1 MIRLLKWIYDFIK
14 GYLITTF
21 FFAFLLIIGISMWKD
36 IVDVFYPYKDLFP
49 GVIFVLLFI
58 RLLNPFLTRERVS
71 RVRFP
76 ETELYEKGFADHYDK
91 YLKNKVKKFELN
103 RIAALKIARRNFF
116 IGLPIAHFVP
126 WGIWRINGFLY
137 DILYDVLWGWP
148 YILIVFLGPFALLF
162 VFWLIVMGPIWQY
175 KESIKT
181 KIFPNILNF
190 LGKFTYTVNPKNK
203 YVGQYDFMGFFP
215 IYDKSINEDNIRGE
229 YKSVN
234 IDLFE
239 TVLER
244 ARKSKNGGTYYD
256 KVFRGIIIDLTFNKA
271 LKGTTIIRKD
281 SGIIGNLFHE
291 KLSNLKDIKLE
302 DPKFNKIF
310 QVYSDD
316 EVEARYVLSVS
327 FMERLKELSEA
338 FGSKVIQCCF
348 YQEKVVFV
356 VPIKKNMFEP
366 GSIYA
371 NENFIDDAKSLLE
384 EMDLICKIIDIL
396 RLNIKTNI

>member
-103 RIAALKIARRNFF
+103 RIAALKKARFNFF

-126 WGIWRINGFLY
+126 WGIWSISGFLY
-137 DILYDVLWGWP
+137 DILYDILWDWP
-148 YILIVFLGPFALLF
+148 YFLIVFFGPFALLF
-162 VFWLIVMGPIWQY
+162 AFWLIVMGPIWQY

-190 LGKFTYTVNPKNK
+190 LGKFTYIVNPKNK
-203 YVGQYDFMGFFP
+203 YVRQYDFMGFFP

-244 ARKSKNGGTYYD
+244 ARKSKNGTYYD

-338 FGSKVIQCCF
+338 FGSKVVQCCF

>member
-1 MIRLLKWIYDFIK
+1 MISLLKWIYDFIK

-21 FFAFLLIIGISMWKD
+21 FFVFLFIIFLSLWDNFKD
-36 IVDVFYPYKDLFP
+36 IFYPYKDLFP
-49 GVIFVLLFI
+49 GVIFVLFFI
-58 RLLNPFLTRERVS
+58 RLLNPFLIREKVAT
-71 RVRFP
+71 VRFP
-76 ETELYEKGFADHYDK
+76 EIEPYEKGFADHYDK

-126 WGIWRINGFLY
+126 WGIWKLDSFLY
-137 DILYDVLWGWP
+137 SILWDWLYGLLV
-148 YILIVFLGPFALLF
+148 YLGPILLL
-162 VFWLIVMGPIWQY
+162 VILWLIVMGPIFEY
-175 KESIKT
+175 KDSIKT

-338 FGSKVIQCCF
+338 FGSKVVQCCF

>member
-1 MIRLLKWIYDFIK
+1 M
-14 GYLITTF
+14 
-21 FFAFLLIIGISMWKD
+21 
-36 IVDVFYPYKDLFP
+36 
-49 GVIFVLLFI
+49 
-58 RLLNPFLTRERVS
+58 
-71 RVRFP
+71 
-76 ETELYEKGFADHYDK
+76 
-91 YLKNKVKKFELN
+91 
-103 RIAALKIARRNFF
+103 
-116 IGLPIAHFVP
+116 
-126 WGIWRINGFLY
+126 
-137 DILYDVLWGWP
+137 
-148 YILIVFLGPFALLF
+148 
-162 VFWLIVMGPIWQY
+162 
-175 KESIKT
+175 
-181 KIFPNILNF
+181 
-190 LGKFTYTVNPKNK
+190 
-203 YVGQYDFMGFFP
+203 
-215 IYDKSINEDNIRGE
+215 
-229 YKSVN
+229 
-234 IDLFE
+234 
-239 TVLER
+239 LER

-338 FGSKVIQCCF
+338 FGSKVVQCCF

>member
-21 FFAFLLIIGISMWKD
+21 FFVFLFIIFLSLWDNFKD
-36 IVDVFYPYKDLFP
+36 IFYPYKDLFP
-49 GVIFVLLFI
+49 GVIFVLFFI
-58 RLLNPFLTRERVS
+58 RLLNPFLTREKVAT
-71 RVRFP
+71 VRFP
-76 ETELYEKGFADHYDK
+76 ETEPYEKGFADHYDK

-103 RIAALKIARRNFF
+103 RIAALKKARHNFF
-116 IGLPIAHFVP
+116 IALPIAHFVP
-126 WGIWRINGFLY
+126 WGIWKLDSFLY
-137 DILYDVLWGWP
+137 SILWDWLYGLLV
-148 YILIVFLGPFALLF
+148 YLGPILLL
-162 VFWLIVMGPIWQY
+162 VILWLIVMGPIFEY
-175 KESIKT
+175 KDSIKT

-338 FGSKVIQCCF
+338 FGSKVVQCCF

-384 EMDLICKIIDIL
+384 EMALICKIIDIL

>member
-21 FFAFLLIIGISMWKD
+21 FFVFLFIIFLSLWDNFKD
-36 IVDVFYPYKDLFP
+36 IFYPYKDLFP

-58 RLLNPFLTRERVS
+58 RLLNPFLTREKVAT
-71 RVRFP
+71 VRFP
-76 ETELYEKGFADHYDK
+76 ETEPYEKGFADHYDK

-103 RIAALKIARRNFF
+103 RIAALKKARHNFF
-116 IGLPIAHFVP
+116 IALPIAHFVP
-126 WGIWRINGFLY
+126 WGIWKLDSFLY
-137 DILYDVLWGWP
+137 SILWDWLYGLLV
-148 YILIVFLGPFALLF
+148 YLGPILLL
-162 VFWLIVMGPIWQY
+162 VILWLIVMGPIFEY
-175 KESIKT
+175 KDSIKT

-338 FGSKVIQCCF
+338 FGSKVVQCCF

>member
-21 FFAFLLIIGISMWKD
+21 FFVFLFIIFLSLWDNFKD
-36 IVDVFYPYKDLFP
+36 IFYPYKDLFP
-49 GVIFVLLFI
+49 GVIFVLFFI
-58 RLLNPFLTRERVS
+58 RLLNPFLTREKVAT
-71 RVRFP
+71 VRFP
-76 ETELYEKGFADHYDK
+76 ETEPYEKGFADHYDK

-103 RIAALKIARRNFF
+103 RIAALKKARHNFF
-116 IGLPIAHFVP
+116 IALPIAHFVP
-126 WGIWRINGFLY
+126 WGIWKLDSFLY
-137 DILYDVLWGWP
+137 SILWDWLYGLLV
-148 YILIVFLGPFALLF
+148 YLGPILLLVILWF
-162 VFWLIVMGPIWQY
+162 IVMGPIFEY
-175 KESIKT
+175 KDSIKT

-281 SGIIGNLFHE
+281 SGILGNLFHE

-338 FGSKVIQCCF
+338 FGSKVVQCCF

>member
-21 FFAFLLIIGISMWKD
+21 FFVFLFIIFLSLWDNFKD
-36 IVDVFYPYKDLFP
+36 IFYPYKDLFP
-49 GVIFVLLFI
+49 GVIFVLFFI
-58 RLLNPFLTRERVS
+58 RLLNPFLTREKVAT
-71 RVRFP
+71 VRFP
-76 ETELYEKGFADHYDK
+76 ETEPYEKGFADHYDK

-103 RIAALKIARRNFF
+103 RIAALKKARHNFF
-116 IGLPIAHFVP
+116 IALPIAHFVP
-126 WGIWRINGFLY
+126 WGIWKLDSFLY
-137 DILYDVLWGWP
+137 SILWDWLYGLLV
-148 YILIVFLGPFALLF
+148 YLGPILLL
-162 VFWLIVMGPIWQY
+162 VILWLIVMGPIFEY
-175 KESIKT
+175 KDSIKT

-338 FGSKVIQCCF
+338 FGSKVVQCCF